1 MQPFLTDTMPDHP
14 ETAAAVSTLGT
25 ACCTCQL
32 SLACVPCGLAGIHR
46 QPHPV
51 MLFCRHRLLAGE
63 ILYRKGE
70 PFHSVHAVRSGA
82 LKSALSLAD
91 GRTQVA
97 AFHLP
102 GEVFGFDGAAHG
114 RHQCTVTALEDTQ
127 TCAVSYEPLL
137 ALATQLP
144 PVQHDL
150 HRLMSLELARAQWQ
164 LLLLGSMS
172 AAERLAALLLDLSR
186 RAAARGHSPSEFRL
200 RMTRCDIGSY
210 LGVTA
215 ETVCRLLGGFK
226 ASNLLEVDSR
236 RVRFVDLPAF
246 ARIYSATV
254 NWRPIR
260 LHGEASARW
269 GQALE

>member
-1 MQPFLTDTMPDHP
+1 MQPLPITRSLEHTHS
-14 ETAAAVSTLGT
+14 AAAVSTLGT
-25 ACCTCQL
+25 ACCSCQL
-32 SLACVPCGLAGIHR
+32 SLACVPCGLSRINQ

-51 MLFCRHRLLAGE
+51 MLFSRHRRLAGE

-70 PFHSVHAVRSGA
+70 PFHAVHAVRSGA
-82 LKSALSLAD
+82 LKSAMTLAD

-97 AFHLP
+97 GFHMP
-102 GEVFGFDGAAHG
+102 GEVLGFDGVASG

-127 TCAVSYEPLL
+127 TCAVAYEPLL
-137 ALATQLP
+137 ALATRLP
-144 PVQHDL
+144 LVQRDL

-164 LLLLGSMS
+164 MLLLGSMS

-186 RAAARGHSPSEFRL
+186 RAAARGHSPTEFNL
-200 RMTRCDIGSY
+200 RMSRCDIGSY

-215 ETVCRLLGGFK
+215 ETVCRLLSGFK
-226 ASNLLEVDSR
+226 ASNLLEVDTR
-236 RVRFVDLPAF
+236 RVRFLDLPAF

-254 NWRPIR
+254 NWRPSR